1 MKRLY
6 KSFTIIMVLS
16 VQFVPAVAL
25 AQSYPSSITQKVLAA
40 QKDVRTIAMADFRKV
55 VDTPGNALLIDVRE
69 PGEYAAGH
77 IPGAI
82 NIPRGLLEFQIW
94 KQVGFPAK
102 SEVNKPLYLQ
112 CSSGNR
118 ASLAAKALKDLGFTD
133 VTAVVMNLDEWQKAD
148 NPFVK

>member
-1 MKRLY
+1 
-6 KSFTIIMVLS
+6 MVLS

>member
-6 KSFTIIMVLS
+6 KSFTIIMALS

-25 AQSYPSSITQKVLAA
+25 AQGYPSSVTQKVLAA

-55 VDTPGNALLIDVRE
+55 VDMPGNALLIDVRE

-133 VTAVVMNLDEWQKAD
+133 VTAVVMNLDEWKKAD

>member
-1 MKRLY
+1 MRRLHR
-6 KSFTIIMVLS
+6 SFTIIMVLLI
-16 VQFVPAVAL
+16 QFVPAVAL
-25 AQSYPSSITQKVLAA
+25 AQSYPSSVTEKVLAA
-40 QKDVRTIAMADFRKV
+40 QKDVRTIAMADFRQI
-55 VDTPGNALLIDVRE
+55 VDMPGNALLIDVRE

-77 IPGAI
+77 IPGTI

-102 SEVNKPLYLQ
+102 TELSKTLYLQ

-118 ASLAAKALKDLGFTD
+118 ASLAAKTLKDLGFTD

>member
-1 MKRLY
+1 MKRLH

-16 VQFVPAVAL
+16 VQFVPAGAL
-25 AQSYPSSITQKVLAA
+25 AQDYPSSVTQKVLAA
-40 QKDVRTIAMADFRKV
+40 QKDVRTIAMADFRKI
-55 VDTPGNALLIDVRE
+55 VDMPGNALLIDVRE

-82 NIPRGLLEFQIW
+82 NIPRGLLEFKIW
-94 KQVGFPAK
+94 KQIGFPAK

-133 VTAVVMNLDEWQKAD
+133 ATAVVMNLDEWQKAD